1 MIICLYVDDLAIIAP
16 DINIINTFID
26 QIKKYFNIKNLGLI
40 TDYLG
45 IDIDLNLKE
54 GYLKL
59 SQAKYIDKILV
70 KYGLEA
76 SNPVYILMDS
86 KAKLEPNKEQVNKKY
101 LVLFQAIIGSLL
113 YIALGTRPDIAFSVI
128 KLARFASN
136 PSLYHISLAKRVLR
150 YLKGTRNYGI
160 IYYNNIYNNNS
171 NSFISGYCD
180 SDYAGDINTTK
191 STLGFIFILA
201 GGPISW
207 KSKLQSVIAQST
219 TEAEFIAINTAAK
232 EAVFIK
238 QLMTELGFYNQA
250 KFPLYT
256 GNNGALALAKNP
268 VFHERTKHIA
278 VKYYY
283 IRQLIEKGI
292 INLVYISTKD
302 QKSDGLTKPLD
313 KTKFKEFLI

>member
-59 SQAKYIDKILV
+59 SQAKYIDNILV

-76 SNPVYILMDS
+76 SNPVYTPMDS

-101 LVLFQAIIGSLL
+101 LVLFQGIIGCLL

-136 PSLYHISLAKRVLR
+136 PSLYHISSAKRVLR
-150 YLKGTRNYGI
+150 YLKATRDYGI
-160 IYYNNIYNNNS
+160 IYYNNIYNKNS
-171 NSFISGYCD
+171 HSFISGYCD
-180 SDYAGDINTTK
+180 SDYTNDINTAK

-201 GGPISW
+201 GGLISW
-207 KSKLQSVIAQST
+207 KSKL
-219 TEAEFIAINTAAK
+219 
-232 EAVFIK
+232 
-238 QLMTELGFYNQA
+238 
-250 KFPLYT
+250 
-256 GNNGALALAKNP
+256 
-268 VFHERTKHIA
+268 
-278 VKYYY
+278 
-283 IRQLIEKGI
+283 
-292 INLVYISTKD
+292 
-302 QKSDGLTKPLD
+302 
-313 KTKFKEFLI
+313 